1 MTTATTPHRS
11 AARTAS
17 SHADAAPA
25 RSDPV
30 RGAVRR
36 GNAALGRMIPVDVPL
51 FMLRVFPAAVF
62 WLSARTKV
70 DGFAIADS
78 TYFLFQHE
86 YALPVIPSA
95 LAAVLA
101 TVAEHLF
108 AVLLIAGLFTRFAA
122 LSLLVMTLVIQVF
135 VYPGAWVTH
144 GLWAACFVTVIAC
157 GPGRLSL
164 DRLLRL
170 ER

>member
-1 MTTATTPHRS
+1 MTTATTPHRP

-51 FMLRVFPAAVF
+51 FMLRVFPAA
-62 WLSARTKV
+62 
-70 DGFAIADS
+70 
-78 TYFLFQHE
+78 
-86 YALPVIPSA
+86 
-95 LAAVLA
+95 A
-101 TVAEHLF
+101 TMAEHLF
-108 AVLLIAGLFTRFAA
+108 AVLLIAGLFTRLAA